1 MKKALIGTSALI
13 AVGLLTAQGASA
25 ADKIKLGISG
35 NYRVLGGIVNQDDG
49 TGAAQG
55 VTGARDHG
63 IGADGKINFSGSTT
77 LDSGIEVGVRIELEA
92 QTVGDMIDEQ
102 YMWIENTDV
111 WGRLEFGDRDGA
123 DNKMNVLAPFV
134 FGPAIVGV
142 QTIMLASTPGQ
153 GGGNAFS
160 STNEAQIPIV
170 VPGLSGDSTKITY
183 YTPKFSGAQIGISYT
198 PESSE
203 NLGAGFGSA
212 IGGTDNTG
220 FVPAGPTAADLSEIL
235 EMGAN
240 WSGDMGDAKVRL
252 SATMAQASG
261 EAALGQ
267 NVNDR
272 DEWTAAF
279 SVAMNGISFGAQ
291 YQDGETNGG
300 QLSTTSQ
307 TDDTEM
313 RAGITYATG
322 AWTLGVEY
330 ASREVEDTTGAIG
343 EDEVT
348 VLGLG
353 ANRSLGAGVSAGV
366 GVHMWSWD
374 DNLSVAAN
382 ENDATEFFFVTQVS
396 F

>member
-25 ADKIKLGISG
+25 ADKISLGISG
-35 NYRVLGGIVNQDDG
+35 NYRVVGGMVNQDDG
-49 TGAAQG
+49 IGQSAA
-55 VTGARDHG
+55 GARDHG
-63 IGADGKINFSGSTT
+63 IGADGKVNFTGSTT

-134 FGPAIVGV
+134 FGPMIVGV
-142 QTIMLASTPGQ
+142 QTIMLASAPGA
-153 GGGNAFS
+153 GGGSAFAGNNS
-160 STNEAQIPIV
+160 AVVPIV

-220 FVPAGPTAADLSEIL
+220 PVGATAGDLSEIVEL
-235 EMGAN
+235 GAN
-240 WSGDMGDAKVRL
+240 WSGNMGDASVRV
-252 SATMAQASG
+252 SATMANASAESAVG
-261 EAALGQ
+261 TS
-267 NVNDR
+267 VNDQ

-279 SVAMNGISFGAQ
+279 SVSMNGVSFGAQ
-291 YQDGETNGG
+291 YQNGETGG
-300 QLSTTSQ
+300 GVLSTTTQ
-307 TDDTEM
+307 QDDIEM
-313 RAGITYATG
+313 RAGVTYATG

-330 ASREVEDTTGAIG
+330 ASREVELAVG

-348 VLGLG
+348 ILGLG
-353 ANRSLGAGVSAGV
+353 ANRSLGAGISAGV
-366 GVHMWSWD
+366 GVHMWDWS
-374 DNLSVAAN
+374 DNASAAAS